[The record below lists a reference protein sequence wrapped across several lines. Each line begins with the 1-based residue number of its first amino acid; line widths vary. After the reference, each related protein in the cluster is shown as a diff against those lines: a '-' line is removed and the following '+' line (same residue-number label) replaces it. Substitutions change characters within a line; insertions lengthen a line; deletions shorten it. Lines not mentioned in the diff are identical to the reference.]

1 MKIVIGLLS
10 TLLVGSAYAQ
20 VKMDKAIYGTDD
32 RIDVIDAQLKQR
44 ILARSVAV
52 RINNERLKDYSYLL
66 QNYILPYIPLKELFN
81 LCPTERFIR
90 QSAIADCTGFLIAP
104 DLLATA
110 GHCIAEDKDCANN
123 SWVFDYQI
131 ESKGQSY
138 IQNMDH
144 KNVYS
149 CKEVVAF
156 ANNAPKDWAI
166 VRLDRKVE
174 NRKPLKLSN
183 KKLTNGT
190 SLFVIGSPSGL
201 PLKLATGKVRS
212 WQKDYFVTTL
222 DSFAG
227 NSGSPVF
234 NEATEE
240 VFGILVRGDADYF
253 VTPQGCLKPSRN
265 TEFTGRGED
274 ASTLT
279 ELMQALKR

>member
-1 MKIVIGLLS
+1 MKIVIALLS
-10 TLLVGSAYAQ
+10 LLIGSSFAE
-20 VKMDKAIYGTDD
+20 VKPPKAIYGTDD
-32 RIDVIDAQLKQR
+32 RIDVIDALLKQR

-52 RINNERLKDYSYLL
+52 RINNDRLKDFSYSQSSY
-66 QNYILPYIPLKELFN
+66 NLPYIPLKDLFN

-110 GHCIAEDKDCANN
+110 GHCVAEEKDCANN

-131 ESKGQSY
+131 ESKAQSY
-138 IQNMDH
+138 IQKMDQ
-144 KNVYS
+144 KNVYG
-149 CKEVVAF
+149 CREVVAKT
-156 ANNAPKDWAI
+156 NNEPKDWAI
-166 VRLDRKVE
+166 VRLDRPVE
-174 NRKPLKLSN
+174 NRKALKLSN
-183 KKLTNGT
+183 KKLKVGT

-201 PLKLATGKVRS
+201 PLKLATGKVRA
-212 WQKDYFVTTL
+212 WHKDYFVTTL

-234 NEATEE
+234 DEE
-240 VFGILVRGDADYF
+240 TQEVYGILVRGDADYF
-253 VTPQGCLKPSRN
+253 MTPQGCIKPSKN